1 MIILS
6 PTHINELWITGQ
18 VISVRY
24 YDDHDKL
31 VLTLKNTDGRFC
43 IELCPA
49 KAGSNVSHG
58 DQVMVRGSLFSQ
70 WSGKQDTAKIRA
82 SLIQTLDNNE

>member
-1 MIILS
+1 MKTLS
-6 PTHINELWITGQ
+6 SNNFNELWITGQ
-18 VISVRY
+18 VIGVRY

-31 VLTLKNTDGRFC
+31 VFTLRNTDGRFC
-43 IELCPA
+43 VELCPA
-49 KAGSNVSHG
+49 KAVSNVSHG

-82 SLIQTLDNNE
+82 SLIQTLKNVE